1 MRVVGINGS
10 PRKDGNTF
18 LALEEMSNQL
28 KKEGIQVEIVHVGA
42 DSIRGCV
49 GCGYCTTSEEN
60 LCVFQDDIVNE
71 TIQKLREA
79 DGIIFGSPTYYAGI
93 AGTMKSFLD
102 RVFFT
107 NSAAQKFK
115 HKIGTSVGI
124 ARRAGA
130 VDVVHQLNNY
140 FLLAEMVVPQSQ
152 YWNIAFGLKKGEVLE
167 DLEGMQTLR
176 KNASA
181 MAWLLKMKE
190 STEGSVKLP
199 LREDRVATHF
209 IR

>member
-42 DSIRGCV
+42 DSIRGCI

-60 LCVFQDDIVNE
+60 LCVFKGDIVNE

>member
-42 DSIRGCV
+42 DSIRGCI

-60 LCVFQDDIVNE
+60 LCVFKDDIVNE

-140 FLLAEMVVPQSQ
+140 FSLAEMVVPQSQ

>member
-1 MRVVGINGS
+1 
-10 PRKDGNTF
+10 
-18 LALEEMSNQL
+18 
-28 KKEGIQVEIVHVGA
+28 
-42 DSIRGCV
+42 
-49 GCGYCTTSEEN
+49 
-60 LCVFQDDIVNE
+60 
-71 TIQKLREA
+71 
-79 DGIIFGSPTYYAGI
+79 
-93 AGTMKSFLD
+93 
-102 RVFFT
+102 
-107 NSAAQKFK
+107 
-115 HKIGTSVGI
+115 
-124 ARRAGA
+124 
-130 VDVVHQLNNY
+130 
-140 FLLAEMVVPQSQ
+140 MVVPQSQ